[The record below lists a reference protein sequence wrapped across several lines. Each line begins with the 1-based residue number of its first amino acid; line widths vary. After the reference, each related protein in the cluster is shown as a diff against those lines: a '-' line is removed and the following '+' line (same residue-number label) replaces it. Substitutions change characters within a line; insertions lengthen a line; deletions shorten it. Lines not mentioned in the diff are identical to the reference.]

1 MDTYLPVKKS
11 QAFLVENTP
20 LFIKNAKNEF
30 VLYKSENIKLDRD
43 LYDDESLPEL
53 FICQEDKEI
62 AVAEIQEALNIELY
76 HHIRSKGLYRVKAVL
91 NEIVKEALL
100 NPLEGGLDHLP
111 ETIELLFDS
120 YFSESHFLKGLAD
133 IASKNYSIA
142 EHSANVMIFAMNYGI
157 YTGLSEK
164 RAKELSL
171 SALLH
176 DIGKTQIPDEV
187 SAADHQLSEE
197 EFSQHKKHTFLG
209 YDLIRQSEKFDES
222 IALGALEHHERL
234 DGSGY
239 PMGITKVS
247 FAGQIIG
254 IIDDFEYLSYR
265 EKSYRKAKKPFD
277 AMSVIKNELLHDGK
291 FDKDIFIGFCRSMG

>member
-1 MDTYLPVKKS
+1 MNTYLPVKKS
-11 QAFLVENTP
+11 QAFLVENVP
-20 LFIKNAKNEF
+20 LFIKNSKNEF

-43 LYDDESLPEL
+43 LYDDESLPDL

-62 AVAEIQEALNIELY
+62 AAAEIQEALNIELY
-76 HHIRSKGLYRVKAVL
+76 HHIRSKGLYRVKAIL

-100 NPLEGGLDHLP
+100 NPCEGGLEYLP

-120 YFSESHFLKGLAD
+120 YTGESHVLKNLAD
-133 IASKNYSIA
+133 IANKNYSLA
-142 EHSANVMIFAMNYGI
+142 EHSTNVMIFTMNYGI
-157 YTGLSEK
+157 FSGLSEERTK
-164 RAKELSL
+164 QLSL

-176 DIGKTQIPDEV
+176 DIGKTQIPDKV
-187 SAADHQLSEE
+187 SAANHQLSEE
-197 EFSQHKKHTFLG
+197 EFIQHKKHTALG
-209 YDLIRQSEKFDES
+209 YDLIRQSGKFDES

-247 FAGQIIG
+247 AEGQIIG
-254 IIDDFEYLSYR
+254 IVDDFEYLSFR

-277 AMSVIKNELLHDGK
+277 AMSVIKNELMNDGK
-291 FDKDIFIGFCRSMG
+291 FSKDIFIDFCRSMG